1 MEALQKAKTVMQKV
15 VSTDNWRLASEFL
28 SNLLER
34 EELRRFKK
42 SPSPYVPLEEVF
54 DGVAKTAVFIMS
66 LHPPVASSERLADV
80 YFYDVAEGLMAM
92 YVAGEFSTR
101 YMPAA
106 RRTGA
111 NLEKVR
117 NLLEEVGMI
126 KGNVLTGVGQMA
138 VKSLLY
144 SAARRY
150 SSVESIYLSTLIAH
164 TLFAEMRSFS
174 GSIRETLMEATAR
187 HQRITN
193 VVKEWLATS
202 PKLYQRDAPLFY
214 EWEDAI
220 KDFAIVHINEEGFR
234 FT

>member
-1 MEALQKAKTVMQKV
+1 
-15 VSTDNWRLASEFL
+15 
-28 SNLLER
+28 
-34 EELRRFKK
+34 
-42 SPSPYVPLEEVF
+42 
-54 DGVAKTAVFIMS
+54 
-66 LHPPVASSERLADV
+66 
-80 YFYDVAEGLMAM
+80 
-92 YVAGEFSTR
+92 
-101 YMPAA
+101 
-106 RRTGA
+106 
-111 NLEKVR
+111 
-117 NLLEEVGMI
+117 
-126 KGNVLTGVGQMA
+126 MA

-164 TLFAEMRSFS
+164 TLLAEMRSFS